1 LPSSILESFIFG
13 VDLCIGAIATD
24 LAIIY
29 AIQSVETI
37 NSASQLMA
45 KTVSVLIMHFIAATW
60 AVLTLR
66 RLNYQQ
72 QKNKILLVLF
82 VDLIGLGSIFTSFF
96 VLGDLVAL

>member
-1 LPSSILESFIFG
+1 
-13 VDLCIGAIATD
+13 
-24 LAIIY
+24 
-29 AIQSVETI
+29 
-37 NSASQLMA
+37 MA